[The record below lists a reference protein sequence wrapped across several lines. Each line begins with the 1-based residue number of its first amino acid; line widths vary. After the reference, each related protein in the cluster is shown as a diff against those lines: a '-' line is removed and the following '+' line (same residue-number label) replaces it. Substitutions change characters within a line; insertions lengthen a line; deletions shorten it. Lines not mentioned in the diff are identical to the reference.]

1 MDICLFSSEEVSS
14 FPSYLHA
21 SRFFDQFDVSLTY
34 CSNGISN
41 SLNEGLSCVK
51 CSWTLIVHSGDSL
64 IDLDESSYSIL
75 STVLSDPL
83 QSNVLQIFGSLYDNG
98 FGKMSITNHQR
109 KRNFFESMIPWIP
122 HESTFVP
129 SVYYLTRQYD
139 SSFKSAMD
147 FNFFHSLFVKKVA
160 FKTYPFP
167 ITMFRLGGT
176 SSDVLLSSLEYR
188 RSIAQNNTF
197 RYSLLTYI
205 LSWLYFVYIYLAKRY
220 FLFKQSL

>member
-1 MDICLFSSEEVSS
+1 MTVSLITLGSLSSNELAQTSTLLPFANRIVNQWIFVLFHLKKSQL
-14 FPSYLHA
+14 FFLLHA
-21 SRFFDQFDVSLTY
+21 YSLSLDQFDVSLTY

-109 KRNFFESMIPWIP
+109 SATFESMMPWIP

-129 SVYYLTRQYD
+129 SVYYLLKIR
-139 SSFKSAMD
+139 
-147 FNFFHSLFVKKVA
+147 
-160 FKTYPFP
+160 
-167 ITMFRLGGT
+167 
-176 SSDVLLSSLEYR
+176 
-188 RSIAQNNTF
+188 
-197 RYSLLTYI
+197 
-205 LSWLYFVYIYLAKRY
+205 
-220 FLFKQSL
+220 